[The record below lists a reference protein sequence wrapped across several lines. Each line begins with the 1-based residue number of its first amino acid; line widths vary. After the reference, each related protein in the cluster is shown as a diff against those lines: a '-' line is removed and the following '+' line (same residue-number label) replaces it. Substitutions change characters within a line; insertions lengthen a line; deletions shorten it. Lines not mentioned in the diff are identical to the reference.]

1 MADKVKP
8 IPDGYHTLTPFLTV
22 HGAAQLID
30 FLKQAFDAQEHSRT
44 ARPDGTVMHADLQLG
59 DSRLMVAEATE
70 QWKAS
75 PAGLYVYVPDTDAT
89 YRRALEAG
97 ATSLMEP
104 GDQFYGDR
112 NAGVKDAFGNS
123 WWIATHVEDVAPEE
137 MARREKE
144 WMEKQQAKG

>member
-1 MADKVKP
+1 MANQVKP
-8 IPDGYHTLTPFLTV
+8 IPDGYHTLTPYLTV

-44 ARPDGTVMHADLQLG
+44 ASPDGTVMHADLQIG
-59 DSRLMVAEATE
+59 DSHLMVSEATE
-70 QWKAS
+70 QWKAM
-75 PAGLYVYVPDTDAT
+75 PAGLYLYVPDTDAT

-123 WWIATHVEDVAPEE
+123 WWIATHVEDVTPEE
-137 MARREKE
+137 MVRREKE
-144 WMEKQQAKG
+144 WMEKRAQG